1 MTNHSSNIKVNF
13 EELPR
18 LYAAD
23 ESLVR
28 MLQKIQEEIAKTDVE
43 WMHLRSLVDQ
53 KSGSSNETDVKPST
67 TLLEKPQIKRTFDI
81 DDLSVNQTEMNFSI
95 KTGEFGESE
104 EESD

>member
-1 MTNHSSNIKVNF
+1 MNVNNDKMTNHSSNIKVNF

-67 TLLEKPQIKRTFDI
+67 TLLEKPQIKVITTYRKQFLLFQCKMS
-81 DDLSVNQTEMNFSI
+81 LSENL
-95 KTGEFGESE
+95 
-104 EESD
+104 